1 MLKKIYQELVAIRK
15 ELQAIRRNL
24 ELLTKVE
31 ATSVE
36 LTSENYV
43 ARII

>member
-15 ELQAIRRNL
+15 QLQAIRRNL

>member
-1 MLKKIYQELVAIRK
+1 MLNKIYQELVAISQQ
-15 ELQAIRRNL
+15 LQAIRRNL